1 MKPGKAAAPPGAVIK
16 MIRSADKEIIKSITN
31 LAKTIIKE
39 GRTPSD
45 WNLSCIT
52 SVCKGKRGDLSTD
65 SK

>member
-16 MIRSADKEIIKSITN
+16 MIRSAGKEIIKSITN

-52 SVCKGKRGDLSTD
+52 SMQG
-65 SK
+65 